1 MITVIMMAVMFGLML
16 LRVPVSISIGVAAAA
31 GVWLAGVPLEII
43 PRNMTSAVNSFTL
56 LAVPFFVLAGN
67 LMNTSGMTDRIFEF
81 ARRLLGHMHGGLAHV
96 NVGASMIFAGMSGAA
111 LADLAGLGAVEMK
124 AMRKNGYAAPFAAGL
139 TLASCTIGV
148 IIPPSISF
156 IFYSL
161 VTGEST
167 GRLFVAGIVPG
178 TMIGACLMI
187 FVYVWARLGSP
198 NFRAPEPFNAM
209 LLFRATR
216 RAGFALLLPVLIL
229 GSLLLGIAT
238 PTEVGVIACLY
249 ALAMGFVYR
258 EQSWPR
264 LRRTLIESATT
275 TALIMYIIAVAAVM
289 GWVITSERTAHDAVQ
304 AIADSVGS
312 PLAAL
317 LLINVFLLLVGTV
330 MEGLPALLITAS
342 ILHPVVTSVGIDP
355 VHFGVVI
362 CFNLILGIITPPMG
376 IGLFVAARV
385 AGIPVEM
392 VLRATIPFLV
402 PLLVSLVIITVFP
415 QLSLWLPNLVFGPT
429 P

>member
-1 MITVIMMAVMFGLML
+1 MMAAMFGLML
-16 LRVPVSISIGVAAAA
+16 LRVPVSISIGVAAAL
-31 GVWLAGVPLEII
+31 GVWASGVPLELI
-43 PRNMTSAVNSFTL
+43 PRQMTSSVDSFTL

-96 NVGASMIFAGMSGAA
+96 NIGASMLFAGMSGAA

-124 AMRKNGYAAPFAAGL
+124 AMRENGYSPSFAAAL

-156 IFYSL
+156 IVYSL

-178 TMIGACLMI
+178 LMIGITLMI
-187 FVYVWARLGSP
+187 FVYVWARLGGA
-198 NFRAPEPFNAM
+198 NFLPPEPFMPAK
-209 LLFRATR
+209 LVVATR
-216 RAGFALLLPVLIL
+216 RAGLALLLPALIL
-229 GSLLLGIAT
+229 GSLLLGVAT

-249 ALAMGFVYR
+249 ALAMGVLYR
-258 EQSWPR
+258 EQTWKR
-264 LRRTLIESATT
+264 LWHTLVESATT
-275 TALIMYIIAVAAVM
+275 TALVMYIVAVASVM
-289 GWVITSERTAHDAVQ
+289 GWVVTSERSAHDAAQ
-304 AIADSVGS
+304 AIAESVGS
-312 PLAAL
+312 PIAAL
-317 LLINVFLLLVGTV
+317 LLINIFLLIVGTV
-330 MEGLPALLITAS
+330 IEGLPALLITAS
-342 ILHPVVTSVGIDP
+342 ILHPVVMEIGIDP

-362 CFNLILGIITPPMG
+362 TFNLILGIITPPMG

-385 AGIPVEM
+385 AGIPVEH

-402 PLLVSLVIITVFP
+402 PLMVSLIVITVFP
-415 QLSLWLPNLVFGPT
+415 GLSLWLPELVFGPR

>member
-1 MITVIMMAVMFGLML
+1 
-16 LRVPVSISIGVAAAA
+16 
-31 GVWLAGVPLEII
+31 
-43 PRNMTSAVNSFTL
+43 MTSSVDSFTL

-67 LMNTSGMTDRIFEF
+67 MMNTSGMTDRIFEF

-96 NVGASMIFAGMSGAA
+96 NIGASMLFAGMSGAA

-124 AMRKNGYAAPFAAGL
+124 AMRENGYSPSFAAAL

-156 IFYSL
+156 IVYSL

-178 TMIGACLMI
+178 LMIGITLMI
-187 FVYVWARLGSP
+187 FVYVWARLGGA
-198 NFRAPEPFNAM
+198 NFLPPEPFMPAK
-209 LLFRATR
+209 LVVATR
-216 RAGFALLLPVLIL
+216 RAGLALLLPALIL
-229 GSLLLGIAT
+229 GSLLLGVAT

-249 ALAMGFVYR
+249 ALAMGVLYR
-258 EQSWPR
+258 EQTWKR
-264 LRRTLIESATT
+264 LWHTLVESATT
-275 TALIMYIIAVAAVM
+275 TALVMYIVAVASVM
-289 GWVITSERTAHDAVQ
+289 GWVVTSERSAHDAAQ
-304 AIADSVGS
+304 AIAESVGS
-312 PLAAL
+312 PIAAL
-317 LLINVFLLLVGTV
+317 LLINIFLLIVGTV
-330 MEGLPALLITAS
+330 IEGLPALLITAS
-342 ILHPVVTSVGIDP
+342 ILHPVVMEIGIDP

-362 CFNLILGIITPPMG
+362 TFNLILGIITPPMG

-385 AGIPVEM
+385 AGIPVEH

-402 PLLVSLVIITVFP
+402 PLMVSLIVITVFP
-415 QLSLWLPNLVFGPT
+415 GLSLWLPELVFGPR